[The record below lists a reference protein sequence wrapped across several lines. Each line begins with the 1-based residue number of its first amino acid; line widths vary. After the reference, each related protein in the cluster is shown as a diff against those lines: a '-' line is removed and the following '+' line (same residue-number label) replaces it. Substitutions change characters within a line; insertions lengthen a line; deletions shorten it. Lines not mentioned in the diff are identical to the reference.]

1 MLKNGPVRNSQDSAP
16 ALEEAPQRRPR
27 RVRRSKRQIALR
39 YGGLL
44 ALTALLFYLLLRK
57 IDLKQFG
64 VALREADLRLVG
76 LSAVIALVVCH
87 GASIARLWILL
98 RELPQKRGKLTFLE
112 LTSLHV
118 ASSAAHNLLPA
129 PAGEVMRTVQL
140 YRLHGFTV
148 GVLVAAQLVEKIIE
162 SIGLGTET
170 LLCATMVV
178 MPPAVGYSL
187 YAFSALGTAGAVA
200 VVLVAWQLD
209 RRHPLVVVPDAHVSA
224 EPGPRRGALHF
235 IRGHLRSFIRKLAE
249 GIRLLRRGRVW
260 AWAFLFS
267 AIADLANALT
277 VGLCLYAV
285 GISLPVPSWFLLML
299 VARAAGLIPSTP
311 GQFGVLETGL
321 VLALIAV
328 GVDQNRALA
337 FSLLYHT
344 AHFAPVTLVGLVQM
358 RRQWR

>member
-16 ALEEAPQRRPR
+16 ALSEAPQRRPR

-44 ALTALLFYLLLRK
+44 LLTAALFYLLLRK
-57 IDLKQFG
+57 VDLKQFG
-64 VALREADLRLVG
+64 AALREADLRLVG
-76 LSAVIALVVCH
+76 LSAVIALIVCN
-87 GASIARLWILL
+87 GAAIARLWILL
-98 RELPQKRGKLTFLE
+98 RELPQQRGKLTFFE

-148 GVLVAAQLVEKIIE
+148 GILVAAQLVEKIIE

-170 LLCATMVV
+170 LLCATLVV

-209 RRHPLVVVPDAHVSA
+209 RRHPLVVVSEVQSQPDPH
-224 EPGPRRGALHF
+224 RGALHF
-235 IRGHLRSFIRKLAE
+235 VRGHLRSFIRKLAE

-285 GISLPVPSWFLLML
+285 GIALPVPTWFLLML

-311 GQFGVLETGL
+311 GQFGVLEAGL
-321 VLALIAV
+321 LLALVAV
-328 GVDQNRALA
+328 GVDKNRALA

-344 AHFAPVTLVGLVQM
+344 AHFAPVTLVGLIEM